1 MKLDLKKSEFL
12 KGFFSLFD
20 FGFLFTIIKKNY
32 DLLKKMI
39 IEIRLCNL
47 TCVFN
52 GNVKFAKI
60 CVVKFYV
67 SILNRLKIMIFF
79 CKYKVNT

>member
-39 IEIRLCNL
+39 VEIRLCNL
-47 TCVFN
+47 TFVFK

-60 CVVKFYV
+60 SVVKFNV
-67 SILNRLKIMIFF
+67 SILNKLKIMIFF
-79 CKYKVNT
+79 VNIK